1 MTGQK
6 WIALVSHAGVATL
19 SHGHCCLHTVTSAVL
34 QEQSA
39 LLYLLPFIS
48 AQAVAG
54 GKRPLCQKHR
64 ALFTVENQDFM
75 AGLQMLMTFV
85 GNPFCPSPPTHFFFF
100 FKPGSRNSLPAFGCR
115 WFSPGSSETPF
126 LESSR
131 LWNVENT
138 TRHRE
143 TTGQR
148 TCASGQGTRFIL
160 WETSP
165 GGTKNNLSLPC

>member
-1 MTGQK
+1 MVTAVFTQ
-6 WIALVSHAGVATL
+6 WLPRSCRSNRLCYTF
-19 SHGHCCLHTVTSAVL
+19 CLLFLPRQL
-34 QEQSA
+34 Q
-39 LLYLLPFIS
+39 
-48 AQAVAG
+48 G
-54 GKRPLCQKHR
+54 GKG
-64 ALFTVENQDFM
+64 LFVKST
-75 AGLQMLMTFV
+75 GLFLLLKTKILWQVCKCWWHLLEILSV
-85 GNPFCPSPPTHFFFF
+85 LLPPTHFFF

-143 TTGQR
+143 TTRQR